1 MDHHL
6 RCCRLRSRI
15 LRWSLTQSA
24 YPPSLVRA
32 SPSAGSSKR
41 QRGSVMFR
49 STGGWSE
56 TRRKPTLWADAQQ
69 VSPRFGC
76 REVVLGIP
84 RPSRR
89 PTPRSP
95 PSSRQFLRFST
106 DLGLSSFREVDEK
119 GRRME
124 LKGKTAVITGG
135 ASGIGLATAI
145 QFSKAGVNI
154 VLGDIEDGPLNTQVE
169 EMRSHGATVIGVHCD
184 VAKEADVE
192 GLRDAALKEFG
203 AVHVIFNNA
212 GVASGSTIGTP
223 KKIWDWVM
231 SVNLDGVVNGM
242 NAFVPLFL
250 EQNEGHVVNISE
262 SLFHELANTGKNVHV
277 SVLCPNFVRTRIFE
291 SERNMPKELASYAEN
306 PEGAEMKKI
315 AAALVNAGIDAA
327 DVAKAV
333 EDAVVH
339 EKFWILTHERS
350 ALRITELRL
359 EWMRGGPSPTAGLV
373 SVNN

>member
-1 MDHHL
+1 M
-6 RCCRLRSRI
+6 
-15 LRWSLTQSA
+15 Q
-24 YPPSLVRA
+24 
-32 SPSAGSSKR
+32 
-41 QRGSVMFR
+41 
-49 STGGWSE
+49 
-56 TRRKPTLWADAQQ
+56 
-69 VSPRFGC
+69 
-76 REVVLGIP
+76 
-84 RPSRR
+84 
-89 PTPRSP
+89 
-95 PSSRQFLRFST
+95 
-106 DLGLSSFREVDEK
+106 
-119 GRRME
+119 

-145 QFSKAGVNI
+145 QFSKAGANI

-184 VAKEADVE
+184 VAKEAEVE
-192 GLRDAALKEFG
+192 TLRDAALKEFG

-212 GVASGSTIGTP
+212 GVAGGSTIGTP
-223 KKIWDWVM
+223 KKIWDWVL

-242 NAFVPLFL
+242 NAFIPLFL
-250 EQNEGHVVNISE
+250 EQNEGHVVNTASEAGLVGVAGMGPYNASKFAVVGISE

-306 PEGAEMKKI
+306 PEGAEIKKI

-339 EKFWILTHERS
+339 EKFWILTHEHS

-359 EWMRGGPSPTAGLV
+359 EWMRGGPSPMAGLV
-373 SVNN
+373 NVNN

>member
-1 MDHHL
+1 
-6 RCCRLRSRI
+6 
-15 LRWSLTQSA
+15 
-24 YPPSLVRA
+24 
-32 SPSAGSSKR
+32 
-41 QRGSVMFR
+41 
-49 STGGWSE
+49 
-56 TRRKPTLWADAQQ
+56 
-69 VSPRFGC
+69 
-76 REVVLGIP
+76 
-84 RPSRR
+84 
-89 PTPRSP
+89 
-95 PSSRQFLRFST
+95 
-106 DLGLSSFREVDEK
+106 
-119 GRRME
+119 ME

-145 QFSKAGVNI
+145 QFSKAGAKI
-154 VLGDIEDGPLNTQVE
+154 VLGDIEDGPLHTQVE

-184 VAKEADVE
+184 VAKESDVE

-212 GVASGSTIGTP
+212 GVAGGSTIGTP

-242 NAFVPLFL
+242 NAFIPLFL
-250 EQNEGHVVNISE
+250 EQNEGHVVNTASEAGLVGVAGMGPYNASKFAVVGISE

-306 PEGAEMKKI
+306 PEGAEIKKV
-315 AAALVNAGIDAA
+315 AAASVNAGIDAA

-333 EDAVVH
+333 EEAVVN
-339 EKFWILTHERS
+339 EKFWILTHEHS

-359 EWMRGGPSPTAGLV
+359 EWMRGGPSPMAGLV
-373 SVNN
+373 NVND

>member
-1 MDHHL
+1 
-6 RCCRLRSRI
+6 
-15 LRWSLTQSA
+15 
-24 YPPSLVRA
+24 
-32 SPSAGSSKR
+32 
-41 QRGSVMFR
+41 
-49 STGGWSE
+49 
-56 TRRKPTLWADAQQ
+56 
-69 VSPRFGC
+69 
-76 REVVLGIP
+76 
-84 RPSRR
+84 
-89 PTPRSP
+89 
-95 PSSRQFLRFST
+95 
-106 DLGLSSFREVDEK
+106 
-119 GRRME
+119 ME

-145 QFSKAGVNI
+145 QFSKAGAKI
-154 VLGDIEDGPLNTQVE
+154 VLGDIEDGPLEEQVK

-184 VAKEADVE
+184 VAQESQVEA
-192 GLRDAALKEFG
+192 LRDAALKEFG

-212 GVASGSTIGTP
+212 GVAGGATIGTP

-242 NAFVPLFL
+242 NAFIPLFL
-250 EQNEGHVVNISE
+250 EQNEGHVVNTASEAGLVGVAGMGPYNASKFAVVGISE

-306 PEGAEMKKI
+306 PENEEIKKI

-333 EDAVVH
+333 EDAVVN
-339 EKFWILTHERS
+339 EKFWILTHEHS

-359 EWMRGGPSPTAGLV
+359 EWMRGGPSPMAGLV
-373 SVNN
+373 NINN

>member
-1 MDHHL
+1 
-6 RCCRLRSRI
+6 
-15 LRWSLTQSA
+15 
-24 YPPSLVRA
+24 
-32 SPSAGSSKR
+32 
-41 QRGSVMFR
+41 
-49 STGGWSE
+49 
-56 TRRKPTLWADAQQ
+56 
-69 VSPRFGC
+69 
-76 REVVLGIP
+76 
-84 RPSRR
+84 
-89 PTPRSP
+89 
-95 PSSRQFLRFST
+95 
-106 DLGLSSFREVDEK
+106 
-119 GRRME
+119 ME

-145 QFSKAGVNI
+145 QFSKAGANI
-154 VLGDIEDGPLNTQVE
+154 VLGDIEDGPLRTQVD
-169 EMRSHGATVIGVHCD
+169 EMRSHGARVIGVHCD

-192 GLRDAALKEFG
+192 ALRDEALKEFG

-212 GVASGSTIGTP
+212 GVAGGSTIGTP

-250 EQNEGHVVNISE
+250 EQNEGHVVNTASEAGLVGVAGMGPYNASKFAVVGISE

-306 PEGAEMKKI
+306 PEAAEIKKI
-315 AAALVNAGIDAA
+315 GAALVDAGIDAA

-333 EDAVVH
+333 EDAVVN

-359 EWMRGGPSPTAGLV
+359 EWMRGGPSPMAGLV
-373 SVNN
+373 NVKP

>member
-1 MDHHL
+1 
-6 RCCRLRSRI
+6 
-15 LRWSLTQSA
+15 
-24 YPPSLVRA
+24 
-32 SPSAGSSKR
+32 
-41 QRGSVMFR
+41 
-49 STGGWSE
+49 
-56 TRRKPTLWADAQQ
+56 
-69 VSPRFGC
+69 
-76 REVVLGIP
+76 
-84 RPSRR
+84 
-89 PTPRSP
+89 
-95 PSSRQFLRFST
+95 
-106 DLGLSSFREVDEK
+106 
-119 GRRME
+119 ME

-145 QFSKAGVNI
+145 QFSKAGANI
-154 VLGDIEDGPLNTQVE
+154 VLGDIEDGPLETQVS

-184 VAKEADVE
+184 VAKESDVE
-192 GLRDAALKEFG
+192 GLRDAALTEFG

-212 GVASGSTIGTP
+212 GVAGGSTIGTP

-242 NAFVPLFL
+242 NAFIPLFL
-250 EQNEGHVVNISE
+250 EQNEGHVVNTASEAGLVGVAGMGPYNASKFAVVGISE

-306 PEGAEMKKI
+306 PEFSEIKTI

-333 EDAVVH
+333 EDAVVN
-339 EKFWILTHERS
+339 EKFWILTHEHS

-359 EWMRGGPSPTAGLV
+359 EWMRGGPSPMAGLV
-373 SVNN
+373 NVNN

>member
-1 MDHHL
+1 
-6 RCCRLRSRI
+6 
-15 LRWSLTQSA
+15 
-24 YPPSLVRA
+24 
-32 SPSAGSSKR
+32 
-41 QRGSVMFR
+41 
-49 STGGWSE
+49 
-56 TRRKPTLWADAQQ
+56 
-69 VSPRFGC
+69 
-76 REVVLGIP
+76 
-84 RPSRR
+84 
-89 PTPRSP
+89 
-95 PSSRQFLRFST
+95 
-106 DLGLSSFREVDEK
+106 
-119 GRRME
+119 ME

-145 QFSKAGVNI
+145 QFSKAGANI
-154 VLGDIEDGPLNTQVE
+154 VLGDIEDGPLHTQVQ

-184 VAKEADVE
+184 VAQESEVE

-212 GVASGSTIGTP
+212 GVAGGSTIGTP

-242 NAFVPLFL
+242 NAFIPLFL
-250 EQNEGHVVNISE
+250 EQNEGHVVNTASEAGLVGVAGMGPYNASKFAVVGISE

-306 PEGAEMKKI
+306 PEGAEIKKI

-333 EDAVVH
+333 EDAVVN
-339 EKFWILTHERS
+339 EKFWILTHEHS

-359 EWMRGGPSPTAGLV
+359 EWMRGGPSPMAGLV
-373 SVNN
+373 NVTN